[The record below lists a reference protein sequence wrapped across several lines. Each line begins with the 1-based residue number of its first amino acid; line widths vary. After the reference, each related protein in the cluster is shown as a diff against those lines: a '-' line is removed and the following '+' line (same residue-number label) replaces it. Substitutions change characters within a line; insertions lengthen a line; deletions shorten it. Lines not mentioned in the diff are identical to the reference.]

1 MNKEKAFT
9 MTILKILSFKII
21 EYRETEEKL
30 AVMFVDTYRRI
41 ANLTYFR
48 KNKLV
53 SSLRNTS
60 P

>member
-21 EYRETEEKL
+21 EYRETEENL